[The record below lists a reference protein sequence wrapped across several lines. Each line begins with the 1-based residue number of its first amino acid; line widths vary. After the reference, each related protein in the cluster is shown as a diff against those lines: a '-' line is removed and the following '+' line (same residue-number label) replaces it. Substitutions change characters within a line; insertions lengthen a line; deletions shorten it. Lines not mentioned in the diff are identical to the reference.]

1 MARVPRYNLERQ
13 VRAVSGV
20 QQNISA
26 PIDAF
31 GGAEAS
37 ALAAVGQGLGD
48 VASRMADMREQD
60 DILAAEKAY
69 AEYQSQT
76 REATIG
82 EGGFLTQQGQ
92 NAVDGYEPFEQSLQE
107 MENRI
112 GDTLNNRQRELYNRQ
127 ASQLRERTLT
137 NASRHAAGERS
148 TVLNQ
153 TMALREEQELLNGLS
168 NWANDDAMGEDLTR
182 LRSVVVARA
191 RGQGMT
197 QEQINAALET
207 SFSAY
212 MSNAVTAAVDSG
224 EPGRAA
230 DLMERY
236 GDNMRPDHAAT
247 ARELVREGDMR
258 GRSQRAADD
267 IMAQGLDE
275 REALR
280 LAREIEDPEVRDSV
294 VQRVQARYVDQRRFD
309 TQTRE
314 GAANEALA
322 ALDAGASLNDLQPSL
337 LKALPDDFVNTMRRV
352 EQGHPIV
359 TDVAQYS
366 RYAGMDNAALA
377 DVDLTEARGH
387 LNESDYR
394 RVEGWVRSARN
405 GDTANR
411 GTELSFTG
419 QVNRAARDAKITSD
433 EDVNLFYQEVQR
445 EVSEAGAEAGR
456 RLTAVERQE
465 VINNLAREIVIDGPG
480 WFDRRSGRVFETEF
494 EIEGVPEDY
503 VRAVIDAF
511 PEGTIPEETRRGLRG
526 EVSRLGVLDEE
537 AAAGYYNEAIAWF
550 DENGIEPSPSRVTEI
565 IRAMREQN
573 Q

>member
-31 GGAEAS
+31 GGAQAS
-37 ALAAVGQGLGD
+37 AFAAAGQAVGD
-48 VASRMADMREQD
+48 VAARMADMREQD
-60 DILAAEKAY
+60 DIIAAEKAY
-69 AEYQSQT
+69 AELQSQT

-92 NAVDGYEPFEQSLQE
+92 NAVDGYEPLEQSLQE
-107 MENRI
+107 MEGRI
-112 GDTLNNRQRELYNRQ
+112 GETLNNRQRELYNRQ

-137 NASRHAAGERS
+137 NASRHAAGERN
-148 TVLNQ
+148 TVMNE
-153 TMALREEQELLNGLS
+153 TMALREEQELLNGMT

-191 RGQGMT
+191 RAQGMP
-197 QEQINAALET
+197 QEQVNAALEN
-207 SFSAY
+207 SFSSY
-212 MSNAVTAAVDSG
+212 MQGAVTAAVDSG

-236 GDNMRPDHAAT
+236 GDNMRPDHAVA

-280 LAREIEDPEVRDSV
+280 LAREIDDPEERDLV

-314 GAANEALA
+314 SAANDALA
-322 ALDAGASLNDLQPSL
+322 ALDSGVALDDLQPSL
-337 LKALPDDFVNTMRRV
+337 LEALPDDFVNTMRRV

-377 DVDLTEARGH
+377 DVDLIEARGH

-419 QVNRAARDAKITSD
+419 QVNRAAANANITSD
-433 EDVNLFYQEVQR
+433 ENRNLFYQQVQLDIT
-445 EVSEAGAEAGR
+445 EAESQAGR
-456 RLTAVERQE
+456 RLNAVERQD
-465 VINNLAREIVIDGPG
+465 VINNLAREVVIDGPG
-480 WFDRRSGRVFETEF
+480 WFDNQSGRVFKTEF

-511 PEGTIPEETRRGLRG
+511 PEGTIPEESSRGL
-526 EVSRLGVLDEE
+526 VDEE

-550 DENGIEPSPSRVTEI
+550 DENGIAPSPSRMTEI